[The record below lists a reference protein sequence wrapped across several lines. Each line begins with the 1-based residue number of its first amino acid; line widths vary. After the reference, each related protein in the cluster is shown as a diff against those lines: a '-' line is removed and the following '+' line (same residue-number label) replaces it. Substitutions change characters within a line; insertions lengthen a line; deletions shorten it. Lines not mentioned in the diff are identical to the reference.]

1 MSATAL
7 KNLNTDFDGLTGSL
21 AEYGYTFPKYR
32 YSSGVK
38 LLTKE
43 HRCGY
48 LIMFVFY
55 YQKVPMFRDAQY
67 QAWEFTIKGGEISA
81 NIIADGKR
89 FGPKVIGQ
97 ADTMPDSQ
105 VTFWLSNQVLYLP
118 SELRSIPDMDF
129 HFSAD
134 KDGEA

>member
-1 MSATAL
+1 MSAKAL
-7 KNLNTDFDGLTGSL
+7 KNLNADFDGLAGSL
-21 AEYGYTFPKYR
+21 AEYGYTFPRYR

-48 LIMFVFY
+48 LIMFIFY
-55 YQKVPMFRDAQY
+55 YQKVPMFRDAKY
-67 QAWEFTIKGGEISA
+67 QAWEFTIKGGSISA
-81 NIIADGKR
+81 SILADGKP

-97 ADTMPDSQ
+97 SDTMPDSQ